1 MSVYD
6 VVECPYCGHEH
17 DMDTYEFDGSNEID
31 IECESCEKEFEVIR
45 EWYPSYSSHS
55 IEYVNCEGCKRE
67 VRVGDNSYTF
77 ETKTLCQSC
86 YGKRCIEWLAAK

>member
-1 MSVYD
+1 MSIYD

-17 DMDTYEFDGSNEID
+17 DMDTYEFDGSNEVD

-55 IEYVNCEGCKRE
+55 IEYANCESCKRE
-67 VRVGDNSYTF
+67 LRVGDNSYF
-77 ETKTLCQSC
+77 
-86 YGKRCIEWLAAK
+86 